1 MRTKQPFGVERT
13 DDFRDK
19 IRKGTDMLVH
29 LVRDPRLGAGRN
41 PRAEAMKA
49 IREALEGN
57 EPRLRT
63 FSLPDEDGVIR
74 PTEMAS
80 QAGTYRIIFDHF
92 EFDRTDLRAQ
102 ESVLALV
109 QATLVELLGPTGGP

>member
-1 MRTKQPFGVERT
+1 
-13 DDFRDK
+13 
-19 IRKGTDMLVH
+19 MLVH
-29 LVRDPRLGAGRN
+29 LVHDSRLGAGKD

-49 IREALEGN
+49 IREALEGD
-57 EPRLRT
+57 EPWLRT
-63 FSLPDEDGVIR
+63 FSHPDEDGVIR

-80 QAGTYRIIFDHF
+80 MAGIYRIIFDHF

-109 QATLVELLGPTGGP
+109 QATLDELLGREEDMP